1 VVGFTFEAGR
11 LDQSLGASLLFL
23 TNVAAILGSG
33 TVVMALYGI
42 HRLAAHSAGPE
53 QRTINRRNAV
63 IAIAAMIVAVSIP
76 LAATSVSVVR
86 DTSRETQTLAA
97 ARSFGDAV
105 GWTTGNVTTRNGVV
119 LVHME
124 GPPPL
129 PNTDRL
135 RTELEERGV
144 DPREVHV
151 ELVPARLVIFDQ
163 PGSMSCLPLIPRPAT
178 SISGV

>member
-1 VVGFTFEAGR
+1 MRYSPLRNVLRVVRSGE
-11 LDQSLGASLLFL
+11 
-23 TNVAAILGSG
+23 VAAILGSG
-33 TVVMALYGI
+33 TVVMAFYGI
-42 HRLAAHSAGPE
+42 HRLVAPTAGPE

-76 LAATSVSVVR
+76 LAAPSIFVVR
-86 DTSRETQTLAA
+86 DASREAQTLAA

-135 RTELEERGV
+135 RTELEERGD
-144 DPREVHV
+144 DPSEVHV
-151 ELVPARLVIFDQ
+151 ELVPARLVTFD
-163 PGSMSCLPLIPRPAT
+163 
-178 SISGV
+178 